1 MTLAMLIKS
10 SGEFKDTKFSIQ
22 TVFNFHNLFK
32 IDISVVKETNKSTH
46 EAIYACNFL
55 GRTFN

>member
-1 MTLAMLIKS
+1 MLIKS